1 MDDSTLKLTVERYN
15 GSLGHISVR
24 YETVALKNSYT
35 DAGVVFTP
43 AIPGTDY
50 VYKEGELIFSERE
63 VFSIAKEFSNIF
75 LRIRTSFS
83 AFHFPFFLYK
93 KDQKQPHTGPLQKS
107 CSEKFLKIQLKLFN
121 YC

>member
-15 GSLGHISVR
+15 GSFGHVTVR

-75 LRIRTSFS
+75 LRMRTSFS
-83 AFHFPFFLYK
+83 AFHFPFFFCIKKTRNSHTQVLYRK
-93 KDQKQPHTGPLQKS
+93 AVLKN
-107 CSEKFLKIQLKLFN
+107 FL
-121 YC
+121 

>member
-15 GSLGHISVR
+15 GSFGYASVF
-24 YETVALKNSYT
+24 YKTVALKNSYT

-63 VFSIAKEFSNIF
+63 VFSIAKEFRIF
-75 LRIRTSFS
+75 IWEFVQ
-83 AFHFPFFLYK
+83 FLYLIYLFREICS
-93 KDQKQPHTGPLQKS
+93 TG
-107 CSEKFLKIQLKLFN
+107 I
-121 YC
+121 